1 MMKKYLGLIM
11 PNVIIF
17 VVGIIFILLSSYYTE
32 GVRNQLNMLFVSLT
46 FITDWLTNL
55 VLYFTDKKNLKLF
68 DCLLTSVIVSVCHLA
83 VIFIVK
89 A

>member
-17 VVGIIFILLSSYYTE
+17 IVGIIFILLSSYYTE

-46 FITDWLTNL
+46 FITDWLTNII
-55 VLYFTDKKNLKLF
+55 LYFTDKENLKLF

>member
-1 MMKKYLGLIM
+1 MKKYLGLIM

-46 FITDWLTNL
+46 FITDWLTNII
-55 VLYFTDKKNLKLF
+55 LYFTDKENLKLF